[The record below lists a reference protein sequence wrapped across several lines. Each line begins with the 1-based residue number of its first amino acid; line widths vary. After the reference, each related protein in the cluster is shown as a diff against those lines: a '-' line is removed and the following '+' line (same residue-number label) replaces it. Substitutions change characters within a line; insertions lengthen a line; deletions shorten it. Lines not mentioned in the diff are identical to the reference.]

1 VSGRPAKG
9 LPDSD
14 DESVPEKG
22 QLLASRWTSSWIV
35 VRWDLLG
42 GYRQEL
48 VILAE
53 PTGTGSG

>member
-1 VSGRPAKG
+1 